1 MSLENTYVIG
11 MDMGTTNIKA
21 AVLGNDG
28 RIAAEASL
36 PNKFYNPGANM
47 HEQDADEWWQN
58 VQYIFNTITER
69 MGRDEARRISGICI
83 SSHTVSLL
91 PIDKKGTPLYR
102 ALTYQDGRSAGE
114 LREIIEKTGYGQ
126 FVRTVGGQPS
136 VAFLPN
142 KILWFKRHEPER
154 FQKTKYFMQASSYI
168 NYKLT
173 GVMTSDIDQGL
184 RTQCMDIETLEW
196 SDLIGNVIGVDLK
209 EFLPPIKLINEVIGY
224 VTPEAAK
231 ATGLVPGIPV
241 LAGCSDAMAAMY
253 ATGMSRLGECGESS
267 GTTSLV
273 FVGSNVKSPSDVP
286 VVTRPCAIEG
296 MPWVFDAPIQSS
308 GASIRWFI
316 DKFAKEEAEAAALQG
331 KNIYEYLNELA
342 YTAKPGSNGLLF
354 FPYLLGE
361 RAPLWNDHA
370 RGMFIGMRMDMGR
383 NELTRSVFEGTAF
396 ALRHVMETVKREGAK
411 AELLRIC
418 GGGAKSRV
426 WNQIKAAVL
435 NMPVHVLSPESGDVP
450 VGDAMIA
457 GHKVGMFENLTE
469 TAEKIIK
476 VQEIIEPDPEWVK
489 AYDELYPYY
498 VSMYQHLDADLKN
511 MQTTL
516 ENFDKTK
523 ACL

>member
-21 AVLGNDG
+21 VALGNDG
-28 RIAAEASL
+28 RAVAEASL
-36 PNKFYNPGANM
+36 PNKFYNPGVNR
-47 HEQDADEWWQN
+47 HEQEANEWWQN
-58 VQYIFNTITER
+58 VQDIFNTITAQ
-69 MGRDEARRISGICI
+69 MGKDAVRRIRDICI

-91 PIDKKGTPLYR
+91 PVAEDGTPLYR
-102 ALTYQDGRSAGE
+102 ALTYQDSRSVGE
-114 LREIIEKTGYGQ
+114 LREIIEKTGYEQ

-142 KILWFKRHEPER
+142 KILWYKRHEPER

-184 RTQCMDIETLEW
+184 RTQCMDIETLDW
-196 SDLIGNVIGVDLK
+196 SELIGEAVGVDLK
-209 EFLPPIKLINEVIGY
+209 KYLPPIKLINEVIGY

-231 ATGLVPGIPV
+231 MTGLEPGIPV

-273 FVGSNVKSPSDVP
+273 FIGSDVKSPPDVP

-308 GASIRWFI
+308 GAAIRWFI
-316 DKFAKEEAEAAALQG
+316 DKFAKEEAEAAALRGQ
-331 KNIYEYLNELA
+331 NIYEYLNELA
-342 YTAKPGSNGLLF
+342 YTAKPGSNGLIF

-361 RAPLWNDHA
+361 RAPLWNDYA

-383 NELTRSVFEGTAF
+383 NELTRSIFEGTAF
-396 ALRHVMETVKREGAK
+396 ALRHVMETVKKEGAK

-426 WNQIKAAVL
+426 WNQIKASAL
-435 NMPVHVLSPESGDVP
+435 NMPVYVLSPESGDVP

-457 GHKVGMFENLTE
+457 GHKAGLFESLTE

-476 VQEIIEPDPEWVK
+476 VQEVIEPNPEWVK
-489 AYDELYPYY
+489 VYDELYPYY
-498 VSMYQHLDADLKN
+498 VEMYQHVDADLKN
-511 MQTTL
+511 MQMTL
-516 ENFDKTK
+516 ENIYK
-523 ACL
+523 

>member
-21 AVLGNDG
+21 VVLSNDG
-28 RIAAEASL
+28 RVIADASL
-36 PNKFYNPGANM
+36 PNKFYNPGPDM
-47 HEQDADEWWQN
+47 HEQDANEWWQN

-69 MGRDEARRISGICI
+69 MGRDAVGRIRGICI

-91 PIDKKGTPLYR
+91 PVAEDGAPLYR

-114 LREIIEKTGYGQ
+114 LREIVERIGYER
-126 FVRTVGGQPS
+126 FVQIVGGRPS
-136 VAFLPN
+136 IAFLPN

-173 GVMTSDIDQGL
+173 GEMTSDMDQGL
-184 RTQCMDIETLEW
+184 RTQCMDIGTLEW
-196 SDLIGNVIGVDLK
+196 SKTIGDAIEVNLEEV
-209 EFLPPIKLINEVIGY
+209 LPPLKLIDEVIGY

-231 ATGLVPGIPV
+231 VTGLAAGIPV

-273 FVGSNVKSPSDVP
+273 FVGSDVKSAPDVP

-296 MPWVFDAPIQSS
+296 MPWVFDAPIQTS
-308 GASIRWFI
+308 GAAIRWFI
-316 DKFAKEEAEAAALQG
+316 DKFAKEEAENAALRGQ
-331 KNIYEYLNELA
+331 NIYEYLNELA
-342 YTAKPGSNGLLF
+342 FTAKPGSNGLIF

-361 RAPLWNDHA
+361 RAPLWNDYA
-370 RGMFIGMRMDMGR
+370 KGMFIGMRMDMGR

-396 ALRHVMETVKREGAK
+396 ALKHVMETVKKEGAK
-411 AELLRIC
+411 AEVLRIC

-435 NMPVHVLSPESGDVP
+435 NMPVYVLSPESGDVP
-450 VGDAMIA
+450 IGGAMLA
-457 GHKVGMFENLTE
+457 GCRMGVFKSLTE

-476 VQEIIEPDPEWVK
+476 VQEIIEPNLEWVQV
-489 AYDELYPYY
+489 YEELYPYY
-498 VSMYQHLDADLKN
+498 VNMYRHLDTDLKN
-511 MQTTL
+511 MQMTL
-516 ENFDKTK
+516 EKLGVRT
-523 ACL
+523 